1 MESPN
6 SCAGFEINLD
16 EIPSTSSF
24 DIILP
29 HLPTTKV
36 NPFHVIFDMN
46 EVLITTHFDKGS
58 HTIIFRLGLKEL
70 LEKCLAQFKVYIWFV
85 AQHHNIYNYLDQIWH
100 KTQISIHA
108 SKMLD

>member
-1 MESPN
+1 VESPN

-58 HTIIFRLGLKEL
+58 HTIIFSSWIERIIGKMPCSILG
-70 LEKCLAQFKVYIWFV
+70 VYLV
-85 AQHHNIYNYLDQIWH
+85 CSPTSQYL
-100 KTQISIHA
+100 
-108 SKMLD
+108 